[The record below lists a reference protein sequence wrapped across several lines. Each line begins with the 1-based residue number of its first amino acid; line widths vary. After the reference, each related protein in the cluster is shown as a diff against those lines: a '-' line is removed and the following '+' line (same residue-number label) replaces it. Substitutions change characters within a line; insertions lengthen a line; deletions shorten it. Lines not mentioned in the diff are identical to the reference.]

1 VLSRKIIKKQ
11 RGRRGLVAFA
21 GVVLIIGTLVAGNI
35 ALAVNATGAF
45 ELDGNAVAQAAP
57 GDDWANVCHEAAVS
71 LCPTG
76 SNTTGA
82 TAVSFIDTTTNPII
96 FTGGGS
102 KDPQD
107 PQDSWLW
114 KPSDTI
120 PDKDTILHAF
130 AAKYSLPS
138 TGTTGNCPTPVGTTT
153 CDVIFFGSD
162 RFTND
167 GDAQLGFWFFK
178 NAVTRNN
185 PTATSGAQGFT
196 GHHAN
201 GDLLVISDF
210 SNGGTTSTIK
220 VYFRDDSRGSDN
232 TSANKVYNNP
242 AVNFCGAN
250 NLRLKLSSTA
260 ANCATSAASAAACG
274 IVNPHLATDAAHE
287 TAPWPF
293 VDKKGND
300 GFYDQGELYEAGLNL
315 TALGL
320 GGTCFSSFEAESRAS
335 TSATA
340 TLKALAIGGFGAC
353 TSGLVTTPSAGKGGT
368 VQIGSDGSYG
378 ATDSAVLTVTGAS
391 SWSGTLKFFFCGPLA
406 TGSCDGTT
414 NVGTQVGSDR
424 TVTNA
429 TAQPF
434 VSDVKTIT
442 AAGRY
447 CWRATFTA
455 TTTGVPNAS
464 DGSLDECFTVT
475 KRQPSYASTPV
486 VQIKD
491 TITVSSLTTNATGN
505 LNVGIYTD
513 SGCTTRLKDG
523 ANADIA
529 DATFAISNT
538 SFATTFIGVAT
549 GSYYYKVS
557 YAGDANNLPFSSC
570 EESVTATI
578 VSK

>member
-1 VLSRKIIKKQ
+1 VLSRVIVKKR
-11 RGRRGLVAFA
+11 RGRRALA
-21 GVVLIIGTLVAGNI
+21 VLSLTGIIVGTLLIGN
-35 ALAVNATGAF
+35 AVLAVNATGAF
-45 ELDGNAVAQAAP
+45 ELDGNATNASGTP
-57 GDDWANVCHEAAVS
+57 GDDWDNVCHQVLGTDCS
-71 LCPTG
+71 T
-76 SNTTGA
+76 SNNTTGA
-82 TAVSFIDTTTNPII
+82 TAVSWIDAADDPII

-107 PQDSWLW
+107 PQNSWLW

-120 PDKDTILHAF
+120 PDKDTINHAF
-130 AAKYSLPS
+130 AAKYSLAPDPA
-138 TGTTGNCPTPVGTTT
+138 TCPVPAGTTT

-162 RFTND
+162 RFDNA

-178 NAVTRNN
+178 NAVTRTN
-185 PTATSGAQGFT
+185 TASNGGFKFD

-220 VYFRDDSRGSDN
+220 IYFWDTSCGSDN
-232 TSANKVYNNP
+232 TAANKIYSNP
-242 AVNFCGAN
+242 AVGQCGAN
-250 NLRLKLSSTA
+250 NLRLHLSSDN
-260 ANCATSAASAAACG
+260 ANCSTATATAAACG
-274 IVNPHLATDAAHE
+274 IVN
-287 TAPWPF
+287 TANDTASPWPF
-293 VDKKGND
+293 LDKTGHTS
-300 GFYDQGELYEAGLNL
+300 YQQGEFYEAGVNL
-315 TALGL
+315 SNLGL
-320 GGTCFSSFEAESRAS
+320 GGTCFASFEAESRAS
-335 TSATA
+335 TSPTA

-368 VQIGSDGSYG
+368 VQIGSNGTYS
-378 ATDSAVLTVTGAS
+378 ATDSATLTITGVS

-424 TVTNA
+424 TVTN
-429 TAQPF
+429 TDTQPF
-434 VSDVKTIT
+434 VSDAKVIT

-447 CWRATFTA
+447 CWRAEFTA

-464 DGSLDECFTVT
+464 DGSTDECFTVT
-475 KRQPSYASTPV
+475 KRQPSYTSTPI

-491 TITVSSLTTNATGN
+491 TVTVSGLTSNATGD
-505 LNVGIYTD
+505 LHVGIYTD
-513 SGCTTRLKDG
+513 SGCTTRLKD
-523 ANADIA
+523 ASNVDIP

-538 SFATTFIGVAT
+538 SFSTTFIGVAA

-557 YAGDANNLPFSSC
+557 YAGDSNNLPFSSC